1 MPADDVRAA
10 RREDLPALADLVL
23 AFGTE
28 FDDKPDPGHE
38 GRMAHA
44 MDADTTFLLAGE
56 PPVGFVAFSTRR
68 PYWSARPEAHVDDLF
83 VLPEQRGRGLGRALL
98 RAAIATAREQ
108 GSGHLELT
116 TTEEDVAAAALY
128 RAEGLRETEQ
138 ATPGSGR
145 VIWFGLDL

>member
-1 MPADDVRAA
+1 MPADVRVAG
-10 RREDLPALADLVL
+10 REDLPALAALVL

-28 FDDKPDPGHE
+28 FDDRPDPGHE
-38 GRMAHA
+38 QRMGHA
-44 MDADTTFLLAGE
+44 MATDTTFLLTGA

-68 PYWSARPEAHVDDLF
+68 PYWSARPEAHVDDLY
-83 VLPEQRGRGLGRALL
+83 VVPAHRGRGLGRALL
-98 RAAIATAREQ
+98 RAAITTAREQ
-108 GSGHLELT
+108 GLGHLELT

-128 RAEGLRETEQ
+128 RAEGLHETER